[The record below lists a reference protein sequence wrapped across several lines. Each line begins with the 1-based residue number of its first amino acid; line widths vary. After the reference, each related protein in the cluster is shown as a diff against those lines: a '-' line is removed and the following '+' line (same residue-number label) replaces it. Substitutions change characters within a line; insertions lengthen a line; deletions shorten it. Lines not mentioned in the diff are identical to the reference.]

1 MKSLNWCLLSLIIS
15 MAVFIGGPVWGE
27 EKPAGDLKV
36 AVLHASSL
44 SNPYNAIIQK
54 GLQQAAQELGATFA
68 YTENVTPD
76 RHERI
81 LREYADNGYKVIV
94 SSMTG
99 HQATTRRV
107 AKDYPEIAFLGSAY
121 TKPVPP
127 NFSVFVDW
135 IHESAYLCGM
145 IAGKLT
151 KTNII
156 GTVGGFATPDVSR
169 AMNAFK
175 EGAKEVNPDV
185 KFKVTFIGAWFNP
198 PKVKEATIGLI
209 EAGADMIYAERYG
222 SVEACQEKGVMAFG
236 ALIDKST
243 LGPETVI
250 ASATW
255 DFYPTARHVIES
267 MKNGT
272 YQAEDLMKYS
282 LLSGGGSKLV
292 INPQVWDKLP
302 VDLKESVKM
311 REQEI
316 IEGKFQVPSD
326 KNIPKSD

>member
-15 MAVFIGGPVWGE
+15 MAVFISRPVSGE

-36 AVLHASSL
+36 AAIHSATLV
-44 SNPYNAIIQK
+44 NPYNAIIHK
-54 GLQQAAQELGATFA
+54 GLQQAAQELGATYE

-76 RHERI
+76 NHERI
-81 LREYADNGYKVIV
+81 LREYADKEYKVIV
-94 SSMTG
+94 DTMTG

-107 AKDYPEIAFLGSAY
+107 AKDYPEIAFLGSGYLNPA
-121 TKPVPP
+121 PP
-127 NFSVFVDW
+127 NYSVFVDW
-135 IHESAYLCGM
+135 IQEPAYLCGM
-145 IAGKLT
+145 IGGKLT

-156 GTVGGFATPDVSR
+156 GTVGGFATPDVSC

-175 EGAKEVNPDV
+175 QGAKEVNPDV

-236 ALIDKST
+236 SLIDKSS

-250 ASATW
+250 ASAIW

-267 MKNGT
+267 MKKGT

-282 LLSGGGSKLV
+282 LLSEGGAKLV
-292 INPQVWDKLP
+292 INSQVWDKLP
-302 VDLKESVKM
+302 ADVKELVKM

-316 IEGKFQVPSD
+316 IEGKFKVPID
-326 KNIPKSD
+326 KSIPKSD